1 MLDFSFTSFVR
12 FVGFCKR
19 RGTFVWEFLLP
30 YLVTRTQLC
39 ALKCLG
45 KVKFCRKTSFFL
57 HCSGKFDKFGML
69 FPPFHTESSLLIVRR
84 NLTKYVIITQI
95 NECLVTWLRMNII
108 IRVNKSVVIV
118 KCARLIAL
126 SQNVVPPPLKVSINQ
141 YASWGSNVNN

>member
-1 MLDFSFTSFVR
+1 M
-12 FVGFCKR
+12 C
-19 RGTFVWEFLLP
+19 
-30 YLVTRTQLC
+30 
-39 ALKCLG
+39 LKMSGEGEILQ
-45 KVKFCRKTSFFL
+45 KTSFFL

-84 NLTKYVIITQI
+84 NLAKYVIITQ
-95 NECLVTWLRMNII
+95 II

-141 YASWGSNVNN
+141 YAS